1 VRPTTSAIER
11 RSIVAVA
18 ALSVL
23 LGLYAMN
30 DVAIGVFQDDGHYLI
45 LARALAQGAG
55 YHYTNLPGAPAATHF
70 PPGYPL
76 LLAPLWWIAPA
87 FPANVAYFKL
97 INVALLP
104 LAALSIRAFMRR
116 VAGLGAIAAASIAVL
131 SVASVP
137 LLYLTGLLFSEIAFI
152 VALCW
157 VLILVESRVAHADGS
172 LRAWLFA
179 GIAVGALA
187 LLRTVGIT
195 LLPALLAVLCLRRR
209 WREAG
214 LALGGALVILLPWQW
229 WTSVHA
235 HDVPMA
241 VAGAYGGYGPWLAA
255 AWHAGGM
262 PFARAVVTE
271 NLRGLLIPMTLLGLA
286 ESPMV
291 VQAVVSLALAGVGV
305 VGARSLWPRTPV
317 TVALFVPYLALLLI
331 WPFPPDRFLWP
342 LWPFALLLVGRGFAH
357 VHAADQPRAARHA
370 ATVAAVATGAMFAW
384 WHAQA
389 WSARSWETGER
400 ANARIGLAAAGVALA
415 LPTDGLVASDQDAM
429 VHLYASRPAV
439 PLLALT
445 AEQHVRSRSDDE
457 LAAQIGDVLDAYRPR
472 WVLVIQRESLRG
484 ATLLAKRGRLKLRGA
499 DPSGVLV
506 YDVLR

>member
-1 VRPTTSAIER
+1 MKVATSVAER
-11 RSIVAVA
+11 RSIVVVA
-18 ALSVL
+18 ALSIL
-23 LGLYAMN
+23 LGLFALN

-76 LLAPLWWIAPA
+76 LLAPLWWIAPS

-97 INVALLP
+97 INVAMLP

-116 VAGLGAIAAASIAVL
+116 VAALGVVAAAGIAVI
-131 SVASVP
+131 SAASVP
-137 LLYLTGLLFSEIAFI
+137 LLYLTGLLFSEITFI

-157 VLILVESRVAHADGS
+157 VLIYVESRVARVARMRD
-172 LRAWLFA
+172 WLLA
-179 GIAVGALA
+179 GISVGALS

-209 WREAG
+209 WRDAG
-214 LALGGALVILLPWQW
+214 LALGGAVLILLPWQW
-229 WTSVHA
+229 WTSIHA

-255 AWHAGGM
+255 AWHSGGL
-262 PFARAVVTE
+262 PFARAVVAE
-271 NLRGLLIPMTLLGLA
+271 NMRGLLIPLTLFGLA
-286 ESPMV
+286 QTPIV
-291 VQAVVSLALAGVGV
+291 VQATVALAFVGIAL
-305 VGARSLWPRTPV
+305 VGIRALWPHMPV
-317 TVALFVPYLALLLI
+317 TIALFVPYFVLLLI

-342 LWPFALLLVGRGFAH
+342 LWPFMLLVVGRGFAYFITAEQSP
-357 VHAADQPRAARHA
+357 VTRRA
-370 ATVAAVATGAMFAW
+370 ATVTALAAGALFAW
-384 WHAQA
+384 WHTQA
-389 WSARSWETGER
+389 WSSRSWESGER
-400 ANARIGLAAAGVALA
+400 ENARLGLAAAGVALA
-415 LPTDGLVASDQDAM
+415 LPAHGLVASDQDAM

-445 AEQHVRSRSDDE
+445 AEQHVRNRSDDE
-457 LAAQIGDVLDAYRPR
+457 LAAQIGGVLDAYHPM
-472 WVLVIQRESLRG
+472 WVLVVQRESLRG
-484 ATLLAKRGRLKLRGA
+484 ASVLAKRGRLKLRGA

>member
-1 VRPTTSAIER
+1 ML
-11 RSIVAVA
+11 AVFA
-18 ALSVL
+18 VSVL
-23 LGLYAMN
+23 LGLYALN

-45 LARALAQGAG
+45 LARTLAEGAG

-76 LLAPLWWIAPA
+76 LLAPLWWIAPV

-116 VAGLGAIAAASIAVL
+116 VAGLGAIAAAGVAIV

-157 VLILVESRVAHADGS
+157 VLILVESRVA
-172 LRAWLFA
+172 RAASSWRDWLLV
-179 GIAVGALA
+179 GLAVGALA
-187 LLRTVGIT
+187 LLRTVGVT
-195 LLPALLAVLCLRRR
+195 LLPALLAVLGLRGR
-209 WREAG
+209 WRDAG
-214 LALGGALVILLPWQW
+214 IALGGALICLLPWQW
-229 WTSVHA
+229 WTSLHA

-255 AWHAGGM
+255 AWHAGGL
-262 PFARAVVTE
+262 PFARAVIAE
-271 NLRGLLIPMTLLGLA
+271 NLRGLLIPMTLFGLA
-286 ESPMV
+286 ETPAT
-291 VQAVVSLALAGVGV
+291 VQAVVSLALAGVAA
-305 VGARSLWPRTPV
+305 VGARVLWARSPV
-317 TVALFVPYLALLLI
+317 TIALFVPYLTLLLI

-342 LWPFALLLVGRGFAH
+342 LWPFVILLVSVGFAH
-357 VHAADQPRAARHA
+357 FIQAGQPRATRRA
-370 ATVAAVATGAMFAW
+370 ATIAAVAAGALFAW

-389 WSARSWETGER
+389 WPARSWESGER

-415 LPTDGLVASDQDAM
+415 LPSDGLVASDQDAM
-429 VHLYASRPAV
+429 VHLYASRPVV

-445 AEQHVRSRSDDE
+445 AEEHVRGRSDDE
-457 LAAQIGDVLDAYRPR
+457 LAAQIGGVLDAYRPR
-472 WVLVIQRESLRG
+472 WVLVVQRESLRG
-484 ATLLAKRGRLKLRGA
+484 ASVLAKRGRLKLRGA

-506 YDVLR
+506 YDVVR